1 MHIRIVIFFINKSI
15 IPIQVSV
22 FSLPLISVTRT
33 YLGITE
39 SQMLD
44 TYDLLDF

>member
-1 MHIRIVIFFINKSI
+1 MKIKNDHWNRPPDPQKLSLMMNHA
-15 IPIQVSV
+15 SV
-22 FSLPLISVTRT
+22 SVTRT